1 MTDLKSWRSE
11 RCCVDLKI
19 VFLLIVFLL
28 VIWRIKK
35 GFKNGI
41 VKEIINILSIIVSCV
56 SITLIFLSVSSVM
69 AHTFST
75 LTVCIIGLI
84 GIGVIFKICHL
95 ILRPI
100 MGIMN
105 ISIINGLN
113 KILGAVMGF
122 GEALICSYFLYR
134 VIDYFGI
141 YIV

>member
-1 MTDLKSWRSE
+1 M
-11 RCCVDLKI
+11 KI
-19 VFLLIVFLL
+19 VFLLIILL
-28 VIWRIKK
+28 LTIWRVKK
-35 GFKNGI
+35 GFKNGMI
-41 VKEIINILSIIVSCV
+41 KEVVNILSIIVSCICIALV
-56 SITLIFLSVSSVM
+56 FLSVSSVM

-84 GIGVIFKICHL
+84 GIGIVFKICHL
-95 ILRPI
+95 IFRPI
-100 MGIMN
+100 MGIFN
-105 ISIINGLN
+105 ISIISGLN